1 MAKKPTCSEP
11 NCTLQFRTIDLLRKH
26 LANDHGLDHPEK
38 VFTLETQEE
47 LLSWVEQYETKTF
60 VNFRAANP
68 YQTKQS

>member
-47 LLSWVEQYETKTF
+47 LLSWVEQYETK
-60 VNFRAANP
+60 
-68 YQTKQS
+68 KL